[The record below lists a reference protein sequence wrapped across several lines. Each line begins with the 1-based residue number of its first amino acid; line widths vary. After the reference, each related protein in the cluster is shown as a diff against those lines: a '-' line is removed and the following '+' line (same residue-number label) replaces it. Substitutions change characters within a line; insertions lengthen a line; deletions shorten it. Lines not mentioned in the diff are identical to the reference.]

1 MTDQTETNVTRA
13 VNAIFADVED
23 HIDTYLET
31 KNEQEHKWYMEFL
44 EKVLQATQV
53 FANGIARGFSSQAI
67 NELRRIIKFTQIFAK
82 WDNPSDFTDVDEFLK
97 TIENTIEELPDT
109 GDELPPDD
117 ND

>member
-67 NELRRIIKFTQIFAK
+67 NELRRIIK